1 MTRTIPKELL
11 SKLWTVSAGD
21 FLTSALAPA
30 GSEPRSQI
38 CASDHPKNLVL
49 ERNQYRAGDL

>member
-21 FLTSALAPA
+21 FPTSVLAPA
-30 GSEPRSQI
+30 GSEPGCR
-38 CASDHPKNLVL
+38 SDHPKNLVL
-49 ERNQYRAGDL
+49 GGTFVRLEA